1 MKIIYT
7 RPDGGVSVV
16 TPAAQSDVAK
26 VLLHVANM
34 TAMEFMDWIV
44 LRDVPAGSTN
54 VQIVQDSAIPTDR
67 SARNRWRIAT

>member
-26 VLLHVANM
+26 FLPEVTDM
-34 TAMEFMDWIV
+34 TPMEFVEFIK
-44 LRDVPAGSTN
+44 LRDVPEGSLN
-54 VQIVQDSAIPTDR
+54 VQIVPDSAIPSDR
-67 SARNRWRIAT
+67 AARNRWRITA